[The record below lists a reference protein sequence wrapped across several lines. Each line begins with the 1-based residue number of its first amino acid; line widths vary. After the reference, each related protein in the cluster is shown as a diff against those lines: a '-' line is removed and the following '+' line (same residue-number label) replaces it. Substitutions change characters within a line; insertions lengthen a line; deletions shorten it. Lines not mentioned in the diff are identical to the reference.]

1 MELTRLDDGVLV
13 ERARAGDREAF
24 RTLVERHMRKVYAVA
39 FDMTGNHH
47 DAEDISQ
54 DVFLRTFQALARFRS
69 EAKVS
74 TWLYRTTVNACIDRR
89 RRKAWRISSGRGS
102 EDEHCAADELSGS
115 SGALSDPETAT
126 ETALLQQHLG
136 KALDGLPPR
145 QRAVFVLRHYHDL
158 PLKEIAQCL
167 QVTEGT
173 VKNTLFK
180 AIRRLRTKLNRY
192 GYHV

>member
-13 ERARAGDREAF
+13 ERAQTGDREAF
-24 RTLVERHMRKVYAVA
+24 RTLVERHMRTVYAVA

-54 DVFLRTFQALARFRS
+54 DVFLRTFQSLGTFRA

-74 TWLYRTTVNACIDRR
+74 TWLYRTTVNVCIDRS
-89 RRKAWRISSGRGS
+89 RRKPWRILRNTAVDSDCDGTPGRR
-102 EDEHCAADELSGS
+102 ELGN
-115 SGALSDPETAT
+115 ALSQPETAA
-126 ETALLQQHLG
+126 EKALLQRYIS

-167 QVTEGT
+167 EVTEGT

-180 AIRRLRTKLNRY
+180 AVRRLRTKLNRY

>member
-24 RTLVERHMRKVYAVA
+24 RTLVERHMRTVYAVA
-39 FDMTGNHH
+39 FDMTGDHH

-54 DVFLRTFQALARFRS
+54 DVFFRTFQALAGFRA
-69 EAKVS
+69 EAKIS

-89 RRKAWRISSGRGS
+89 RRKAWRIFSGRGS
-102 EDEHCAADELSGS
+102 EDERCAADEPPGS

-192 GYHV
+192 GQQI